1 MVQVNND
8 RAATSQS
15 RERPGRRGRMRNLAS
30 RATVFRLVTVGAG
43 ALAAG
48 AAMSVPAFAAT
59 SPTPSAVAVPPAA
72 ISVPPAAVAVPPAA
86 RPVTTAA
93 AAASSASSATFNI
106 FNPPSQSGA
115 PSGSPEGLTGV
126 YAASPTDVWAV
137 GGATGDPFEH
147 WNGTTWTGQG
157 LPAGLCTEANNQCG
171 VSSITG
177 TSADNITA
185 EGGAIIDTGT
195 TEVAESVAFHFNGTS
210 WSQMTIPA
218 NVTLGPLAAFSATDL
233 WSVNNNGD
241 AEQFNGSTWTTTKLP
256 ISTTLPD
263 LSMSSISGSSPSD
276 IWAAG
281 TASTEGVEHRKVAP
295 VLEHFNGTSWT
306 NVTVPVNGGVSDVAA
321 ISPTDAFALDGGSLI
336 QWNGSTWSVVTATTQ
351 TGAAVSGSAL
361 AALSPTDVW
370 LAGVTTLDNFNG
382 TTWTSIPVPSTAAL
396 TPAGQMLAEPVA
408 ATAAG
413 PGTVWFVGEAITATG
428 GELPYAM
435 GTSNG

>member
-1 MVQVNND
+1 
-8 RAATSQS
+8 
-15 RERPGRRGRMRNLAS
+15 
-30 RATVFRLVTVGAG
+30 
-43 ALAAG
+43 
-48 AAMSVPAFAAT
+48 MSVPAFAAT
-59 SPTPSAVAVPPAA
+59 SPTPSAV
-72 ISVPPAAVAVPPAA
+72 SVPPAAVSVPPAA
-86 RPVTTAA
+86 RAATTAA
-93 AAASSASSATFNI
+93 TAATAASSASSATFNI
-106 FNPPSQSGA
+106 FNPPSKTGA
-115 PSGSPEGLTGV
+115 PAGSPEGLTGI

-171 VSSITG
+171 VTSITG

-185 EGGAIIDTGT
+185 DGTGIIDTGSSD
-195 TEVAESVAFHFNGTS
+195 VDESVAYHFNGTS

-233 WSVNNNGD
+233 VSVNNNGD
-241 AEQFNGSTWTTTKLP
+241 AEQFNGSTWTTTQLP

-263 LSMSSISGSSPSD
+263 LDMTSISGSSPSD

-281 TASTEGVEHRKVAP
+281 TASTEGVERRKVAP

-306 NVTVPVNGGVSDVAA
+306 NVTLPDTPPASVNGGVSDVAA
-321 ISPTDAFALDGGSLI
+321 ISPTDAFALDDGSLI

-351 TGAAVSGSAL
+351 TGAAVSGAAL

-396 TPAGQMLAEPVA
+396 TPAGHMLAEPDA
-408 ATAAG
+408 ATAVG

>member
-1 MVQVNND
+1 VQENND

-15 RERPGRRGRMRNLAS
+15 RGRPGRRGRTRNLAS
-30 RATVFRLVTVGAG
+30 RAAVLRLVSVGAG
-43 ALAAG
+43 ALAVGAG
-48 AAMSVPAFAAT
+48 VSVPALAAT
-59 SPTPSAVAVPPAA
+59 PSTPSAVAVPPA
-72 ISVPPAAVAVPPAA
+72 
-86 RPVTTAA
+86 VTS
-93 AAASSASSATFNI
+93 ASSASSATFNI
-106 FNPPSQSGA
+106 FNPPSQTGA
-115 PSGSPEGLTGV
+115 PAGSPEGLTGV

-147 WNGTTWTGQG
+147 WNGTSWTGQG
-157 LPAGLCTEANNQCG
+157 LPAGLCTTAAGALVGNQCG
-171 VSSITG
+171 VSFITG

-185 EGGAIIDTGT
+185 DGTGIIDTGT
-195 TEVAESVAFHFNGTS
+195 SDVDESVAFHFNGTS

-218 NVTLGPLAAFSATDL
+218 GVTLGPLAAFSATDL

-263 LSMSSISGSSPSD
+263 LSMTSISGSSPSD

-281 TASTEGVEHRKVAP
+281 TASTSGVERRKTAP

-351 TGAAVSGSAL
+351 TGAAVSGTAL

-396 TPAGQMLAEPVA
+396 TPAGQMLAEPDA
-408 ATAAG
+408 ATAVG

-428 GELPYAM
+428 GTLPYAM

>member
-1 MVQVNND
+1 
-8 RAATSQS
+8 
-15 RERPGRRGRMRNLAS
+15 
-30 RATVFRLVTVGAG
+30 
-43 ALAAG
+43 
-48 AAMSVPAFAAT
+48 MSVPAFAAT
-59 SPTPSAVAVPPAA
+59 SPAPAAVAVPPAA
-72 ISVPPAAVAVPPAA
+72 VAVPPAAVAVPPAA
-86 RPVTTAA
+86 RQATTAA
-93 AAASSASSATFNI
+93 VAASSASSATFNI
-106 FNPPSQSGA
+106 FNPPSQTGA

-147 WNGTTWTGQG
+147 WNGTSWTGQG

-195 TEVAESVAFHFNGTS
+195 SDVAESVAFQFNGTS

-295 VLEHFNGTSWT
+295 VLEHFNGSTWS
-306 NVTVPVNGGVSDVAA
+306 NVTVPVATGGVTSVVD
-321 ISPTDAFALDGGSLI
+321 ISPTDAFAIDGGSLI
-336 QWNGSTWSVVTATTQ
+336 QWNGSTWSVVNATTQ
-351 TGAAVSGSAL
+351 TGAAVSGAAL

-396 TPAGQMLAEPVA
+396 TPAGQMLAEPDA
-408 ATAAG
+408 ATAVG
-413 PGTVWFVGEAITATG
+413 PGTVWFVGETITANG